1 MNDNKH
7 ANERT
12 NDEITYPNPDETNPA
27 AGDRLNV
34 GEAPVAVGSD
44 NRRDE
49 LGDAERAHESERRTL
64 HEEEAVRTGD
74 EDESLRDDSDLQ
86 VHDRVQLAIVVVAS
100 SGDGTVGEGGT
111 KRAVEPIGLDSN
123 SNEGNPRR
131 YLHVRRE
138 SILVRI

>member
-1 MNDNKH
+1 MNDDKH

-12 NDEITYPNPDETNPA
+12 NDEITYPNPDDTNPA

-64 HEEEAVRTGD
+64 HEEESVRTRD
-74 EDESLRDDSDLQ
+74 EDERLRDDSDLE
-86 VHDRVQLAIVVVAS
+86 VDNRMKLAVVVVAGS
-100 SGDGTVGEGGT
+100 RRRTAGERDAELVVEPGGT
-111 KRAVEPIGLDSN
+111 DDNR
-123 SNEGNPRR
+123 NESDTTIAR
-131 YLHVRRE
+131 
-138 SILVRI
+138 